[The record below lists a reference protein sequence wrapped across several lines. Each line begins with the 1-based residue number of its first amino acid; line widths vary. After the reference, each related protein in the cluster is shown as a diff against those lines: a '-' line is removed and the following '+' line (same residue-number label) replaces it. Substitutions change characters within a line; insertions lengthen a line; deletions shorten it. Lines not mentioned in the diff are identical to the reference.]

1 MSSSCFG
8 KMFDEDANECQED
21 SCEAAK
27 ECRETM
33 LKAEDRKLP
42 CFGKQAPEG
51 YEPGNFAC
59 ETSCKKKDACIEA
72 QSSTIVKTSIKV
84 AKTVPI
90 IEPEIETVEAEI
102 EVESEIEEIEETVV
116 ETVKPVITKK
126 EEVPITKP
134 SIIETT
140 KVSTPKPTTEDKAV
154 RPSKKESVRNA
165 IRTLKKFTQEDLI
178 QAIIDDKH
186 IDDTPEERKKA
197 KGLVSMWLSE
207 FKREGTFDLEK
218 DSDGYYQLK

>member
-1 MSSSCFG
+1 MSNSSSCFG

-21 SCEAAK
+21 SCEASK
-27 ECRETM
+27 ECREIM

-72 QSSTIVKTSIKV
+72 QSSITVKTSVKI
-84 AKTVPI
+84 AKTVPV
-90 IEPEIETVEAEI
+90 IESEIEIAEAEI
-102 EVESEIEEIEETVV
+102 EEIIV
-116 ETVKPVITKK
+116 ETVKPATIKK

-134 SIIETT
+134 IIETN
-140 KVSTPKPTTEDKAV
+140 KVSIPKPTIEDKAV
-154 RPSKKESVRNA
+154 RPSKKESVRSA
-165 IRTLKKFTQEDLI
+165 IRNLKKFTQEDLV
-178 QAIIDDKH
+178 QAIVDDKH

-197 KGLVSMWLSE
+197 KGLVTMWLSE

-218 DSDGYYQLK
+218 DADGYYNLKS

>member
-1 MSSSCFG
+1 MSNSSSCFG
-8 KMFDEDANECQED
+8 KMFDEEANECQED
-21 SCEAAK
+21 SCEASK

-90 IEPEIETVEAEI
+90 IEPEI

>member
-1 MSSSCFG
+1 
-8 KMFDEDANECQED
+8 MFDEDANECQED
-21 SCEAAK
+21 SCEASK
-27 ECRETM
+27 ECKETM

-72 QSSTIVKTSIKV
+72 QSSTAIKTSIKV

-90 IEPEIETVEAEI
+90 IEPEIIESIVETAVK
-102 EVESEIEEIEETVV
+102 
-116 ETVKPVITKK
+116 ETVKPILKEVPITEPIKPELKPVIK
-126 EEVPITKP
+126 EEVPITEP
-134 SIIETT
+134 STVEIA
-140 KVSTPKPTTEDKAV
+140 KVSTPKPITEDKAI
-154 RPSKKESVRNA
+154 RPSKKESVRHA
-165 IRTLKKFTQEDLI
+165 IRSLKKFTQEDLVQSI
-178 QAIIDDKH
+178 VDDKH

-218 DSDGYYQLK
+218 DSDGYYNLK